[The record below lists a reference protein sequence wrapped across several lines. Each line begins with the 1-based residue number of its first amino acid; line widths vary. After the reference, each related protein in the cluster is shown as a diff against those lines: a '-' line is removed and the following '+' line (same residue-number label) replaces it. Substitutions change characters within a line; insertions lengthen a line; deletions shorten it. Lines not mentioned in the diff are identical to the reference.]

1 MPSLILI
8 GPTKSGKTTV
18 AKLLCAQTGLPRR
31 SAHDIQFEKYAAQ
44 GYDQKKASDI
54 WTEQGD
60 QGYER
65 YMQPFYALAV
75 RSLLNQPGEAIID
88 LESEY
93 VAFEDAALLAQLKAD
108 FQPFPQVVLLLPSAD
123 LEESVKILR
132 QREMADMDS
141 VSGMNDF
148 FVDHPSNQ
156 LLAKHTFYTDGK
168 TPEETSEEIIASLDL
183 SKPQPIILIGPMGA
197 GKSTLGLLLS
207 RKLEREQI
215 SLDMVRWDYYK
226 EIGYDNDR
234 AGEIHSKEGFQGLYY
249 YWQPFHAHAVERIVA
264 DYPDRLI
271 DFGAGHSVYAD
282 PALLERVKNTLAPY
296 NNIILI
302 LPSPDPAESKQILK
316 QRGLDLL
323 NSYFDLHESFTRSG
337 AFEELAKQTIYTEGK
352 TPEQVAAEILGQS
365 TIH

>member
-1 MPSLILI
+1 MPSIILI
-8 GPTKSGKTTV
+8 GPTKAGKTAV
-18 AKLLCAQTGLPRR
+18 AKLLSEETGLLRR
-31 SAHDIQFEKYAAQ
+31 SVHDIHFEDYAGQ

-65 YMQPFYALAV
+65 YMQPFYLLAV
-75 RSLLNQPGEAIID
+75 RSLLTKPGAAIID

-93 VAFEDAALLAQLKAD
+93 VAQTEADLLAQLKAD
-108 FQPFPQVVLLLPSAD
+108 FQPFPQVVLLLPSPD

-141 VSGMNDF
+141 VGGMNDF

-156 LLAKHTFYTDGK
+156 VLAKQTFYTNGK
-168 TPEETSEEIIASLDL
+168 TPDQTAEEIIAQMDL
-183 SKPQPIILIGPMGA
+183 SQPGPIILIGPWGA
-197 GKSTLGLLLS
+197 GKSTVGLLLS
-207 RKLEREQI
+207 RKLAREQV

-234 AGEIHSKEGFQGLYY
+234 AGQIHSKEGFQGLYY
-249 YWQPFHAHAVERIVA
+249 YWQPFHAHAVERVVA
-264 DYPDRLI
+264 DYPDRII

-282 PALLERVKNTLAPY
+282 PALLERVKTTLAPY
-296 NNIILI
+296 PNVILL
-302 LPSPDPAESKQILK
+302 LPSPDPAESRQILK

-323 NSYFDLHESFTRSG
+323 NTYFDLHESFTRSG
-337 AFEELAKQTIYTEGK
+337 AFEELAKQTVYTEGK
-352 TPEQVAAEILGQS
+352 TPAQVAAEILGQAAAS
-365 TIH
+365 